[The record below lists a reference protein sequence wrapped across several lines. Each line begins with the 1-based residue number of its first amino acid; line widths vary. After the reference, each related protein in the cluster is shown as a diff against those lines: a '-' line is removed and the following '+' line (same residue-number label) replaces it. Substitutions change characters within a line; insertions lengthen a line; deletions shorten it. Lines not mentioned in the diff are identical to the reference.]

1 MDLGAFDPAVRGLVL
16 GRHGLVAWGDT
27 AKGCYDN
34 LHRLI
39 GLAERRVA
47 RDRGANPKASG
58 EVTVAAVEPTERRRA
73 ALAVLPKLRAALSRD
88 RPVILHYDDSPEA
101 LAFAGARDTPSLV
114 RRGMATPEHIL
125 RCGRVPLHVNADLAA
140 LAPVDAERAIA
151 EGMTRF
157 RAESAAVFAKHG
169 GTESGP
175 MLESVPRVVVLP
187 GLGLVTAMKDK
198 ANAVVGNLCYRHVM
212 RVMEAAEGLGGFEFI
227 GEKDALEI
235 EYWPLE
241 RAKLNQPERELS
253 RRVALVTG
261 AASGIGR
268 AIAERF
274 AREGAHLVLTDLDG
288 EALREA
294 TAHIAAACKD
304 PHRVVAVEADARRAA
319 DAAASVSQ
327 AVLAFGGLD
336 ILVCNAGFL
345 QAGPIDEVSD
355 EVWDA
360 HFDVNVRGYFLAVR
374 EAVRVM
380 KDQRRGAIVFNASKG
395 AFAPTVDNAP
405 YASSKAA
412 VAALARN
419 LAAELGPFGIRVNYF
434 NADFVDTPL
443 MRRLVEQRAALKGV
457 SVDAQIAEYRGR
469 NVLGV
474 GPIPVDAVAETA
486 LFLASPRSGY
496 TTGAAITIDG
506 GIKEAMPR

>member
-1 MDLGAFDPAVRGLVL
+1 MAVGEATTAALEPAQ
-16 GRHGLVAWGDT
+16 
-27 AKGCYDN
+27 
-34 LHRLI
+34 
-39 GLAERRVA
+39 
-47 RDRGANPKASG
+47 
-58 EVTVAAVEPTERRRA
+58 RRRA
-73 ALAVLPKLRAALSRD
+73 AVAVLPKLRAALSHD
-88 RPVILHYDDSPEA
+88 RPVVLHYDDSPEA
-101 LAFAGARDTPSLV
+101 LAFAGARDAPSLV

-125 RCGRVPLHVNADLAA
+125 RCGRVPLHVNADLAS
-140 LAPVDAERAIA
+140 LAPADAERAIA
-151 EGMTRF
+151 EAMARF
-157 RAESAAVFAKHG
+157 RAESAEVFAKHG
-169 GTESGP
+169 GGAESGP
-175 MLESVPRVVVLP
+175 MLEPVPRVVVLP

-198 ANAVVGNLCYRHVM
+198 ANAVVGNLCYRHVI

-227 GEKDALEI
+227 SEKDALEI

-241 RAKLNQPERELS
+241 LAKLNQPERELS
-253 RRVALVTG
+253 RKVALVTG

-274 AREGAHLVLTDLDG
+274 AREGAHLVLTDVDG
-288 EALREA
+288 KGLNEAA
-294 TAHIAAACKD
+294 AHIAAASRD
-304 PHRVVAVEADARRAA
+304 PHRVVSVEADARKAA

-434 NADFVDTPL
+434 NADFVDTAL
-443 MRRLVEQRAALKGV
+443 MRRLVEQRAALKGI
-457 SVDAQIAEYRGR
+457 SAEAQLAEYRGR
-469 NVLGV
+469 NLLGV

-496 TTGAAITIDG
+496 TTGTVITIDG